1 MTMINTETWC
11 LCSDFCTRSASRSSP
26 ENCHSTHRGEEISFW
41 ISYFLTSW
49 TIAGS
54 SLPDTWLKRLDPP
67 ASETGTEPESAT
79 WLHLFPSK
87 VCCFGCC
94 LPIPLSKGKFHFNP
108 TIKLNDFTVTVIH
121 KGWFFYWSVLK
132 KWLSDNIVN
141 PIKKVL
147 SVRISLGSGTGS
159 KKTTLYITVKS
170 PSVWLCIFPKNTP
183 YWVQRIPNL
192 QGPSILYR
200 KQDSRLEGQMWR
212 YLGVQRQHYNS

>member
-1 MTMINTETWC
+1 MTASLTKNQISMLKMIKILPTVRPPPFSVSLTVKRPFFMIKTMMTMINTETWC

-41 ISYFLTSW
+41 ISYFLTSR

-108 TIKLNDFTVTVIH
+108 TIKLNDFTVTV
-121 KGWFFYWSVLK
+121 
-132 KWLSDNIVN
+132 
-141 PIKKVL
+141 
-147 SVRISLGSGTGS
+147 T
-159 KKTTLYITVKS
+159 
-170 PSVWLCIFPKNTP
+170 
-183 YWVQRIPNL
+183 
-192 QGPSILYR
+192 
-200 KQDSRLEGQMWR
+200 
-212 YLGVQRQHYNS
+212 